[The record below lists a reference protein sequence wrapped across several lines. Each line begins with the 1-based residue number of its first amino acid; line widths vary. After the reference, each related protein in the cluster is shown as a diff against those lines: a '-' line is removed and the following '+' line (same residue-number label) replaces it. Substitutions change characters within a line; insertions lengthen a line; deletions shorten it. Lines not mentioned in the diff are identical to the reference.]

1 MPLINQGLCEFERS
15 SSVCPPNSSR
25 FNVMGLSVLI
35 AAEHTS
41 TRFGGEAS
49 LPLHYYRILRQRG
62 IPTWLVVHERTRSE
76 LQALFPQDD
85 RIVYVADTVWHR
97 WLWRLEQL
105 LPDRLAHFTVRFIMR
120 LLTQLA
126 QRQRIR
132 QLVKTAGIAVIHQP
146 IPVSPREPSMIFG
159 MGVPVVIGPM
169 NGGIDYPPSLH
180 QRQHWLV
187 NLLLPLGRRLASV
200 MNWLIPGKRQAAIL
214 LVSNPRTRQALPQGL
229 CQRVMQIPENGV
241 DLALW
246 QSAQTPIDRPHSG
259 SKPTRLI
266 FLGRLVHWKA
276 VDLLLLAFKRIASR
290 SVSLTIVGDGTE
302 RQGLEKTARSLD
314 LWSAEIDQPGK
325 VHFTGWMSPE
335 RSADQLKQSDILV
348 LPSLMECGGAVV
360 LEAMAASIPVIA
372 TDWGGPAEYIDSSC
386 GILVDPVS
394 REGFIENLAAAMNRL
409 DQAPETRVAMGRA
422 GRQKVKQYFD
432 WDAKVDQ
439 MIEVYQQ
446 AIHEMSSSGT
456 QAFRR
461 TEVMQSSF
469 PKH

>member
-1 MPLINQGLCEFERS
+1 MS
-15 SSVCPPNSSR
+15 
-25 FNVMGLSVLI
+25 LSVLI
-35 AAEHTS
+35 AAEHAS
-41 TRFGGEAS
+41 ARFGGEAS
-49 LPLHYYRILRQRG
+49 LPLHYYRILRRRG
-62 IPTWLVVHERTRSE
+62 IPTWLVVHERTRTE
-76 LQALFPQDD
+76 LEALFPQDD
-85 RIVYVADTVWHR
+85 RIVYVADTVWHQR
-97 WLWRLEQL
+97 LWRIGQF
-105 LPDRLAHFTVRFIMR
+105 LPDRLADVTVGFIMR

-132 QLVKTAGIAVIHQP
+132 QLVKTAGITVIHQP
-146 IPVSPREPSMIFG
+146 IPVSPKEPSLIFG

-169 NGGIDYPPSLH
+169 NGGIDYPPSLR

-214 LVSNPRTRQALPQGL
+214 LVSNLRTRQALPQGL

-246 QSAQTPIDRPHSG
+246 QSAQPPIDRPCSG
-259 SKPTRLI
+259 LKPTRLI

-276 VDLLLLAFKRIASR
+276 VDLLLLAFKRIASP

-302 RQGLEKTARSLD
+302 RQALEKIARSLD
-314 LWSAEIDQPGK
+314 LWAAEIHQPGK
-325 VHFTGWMSPE
+325 VHFTGWMSQDDC
-335 RSADQLKQSDILV
+335 AKQIKQSDVLV

-372 TDWGGPAEYIDSSC
+372 TDWGGPAEYLDSSC

-394 REGFIENLAAAMNRL
+394 REGFIENLAAAIDRL
-409 DQAPETRVAMGRA
+409 DQVPETRVAMGRA
-422 GRQKVKQYFD
+422 GRQKVRQYFD
-432 WDAKVDQ
+432 WDAKVEQ

-446 AIHEMSSSGT
+446 AIHESSSSGT
-456 QAFRR
+456 PALRR
-461 TEVMQSSF
+461 TEVMQSSS
-469 PKH
+469 PKN

>member
-1 MPLINQGLCEFERS
+1 MPLVNHGLREFERS
-15 SSVCPPNSSR
+15 GSVCPPNGSR
-25 FNVMGLSVLI
+25 FKVMSLNVLI
-35 AAEHTS
+35 AAEHAS

-62 IPTWLVVHERTRSE
+62 IPTWLVVHERTRAE

-105 LPDRLAHFTVRFIMR
+105 LPDRLAHFTVRFLMR

-132 QLVKTAGIAVIHQP
+132 QLVKTAGITVIHQP
-146 IPVSPREPSMIFG
+146 IPVSPKEPSMIFG
-159 MGVPVVIGPM
+159 MGVSVVIGPM
-169 NGGIDYPPSLH
+169 NGGIDYPPSLR

-187 NLLLPLGRRLASV
+187 NLLLPLGWKLASV

-214 LVSNPRTRQALPQGL
+214 LVSNPRTRQALPPGL
-229 CQRVMQIPENGV
+229 GQRVIQIPENGV

-246 QSAQTPIDRPHSG
+246 QSPSIDRPSPN
-259 SKPTRLI
+259 STRFI
-266 FLGRLVHWKA
+266 FLGRLVPWKA
-276 VDLLLLAFKRIASR
+276 VDLLLLAFKRLDSNSA
-290 SVSLTIVGDGTE
+290 SLTILGEGTE
-302 RQGLEKTARSLD
+302 RNALEKIAGSLD
-314 LWSAEIDQPGK
+314 LLSSEIHQPGK
-325 VHFTGWMSPE
+325 VHFTGWLPQDDC
-335 RSADQLKQSDILV
+335 ANQLKQSDVLV

-360 LEAMAASIPVIA
+360 LEAMASAIPVIA
-372 TDWGGPAEYIDSSC
+372 TDWGGPAEYLDPSC

-422 GRQKVKQYFD
+422 GRQKVRQYFD

-446 AIHEMSSSGT
+446 AIAHEPSSSGT
-456 QAFRR
+456 RAFRR
-461 TEVMQSSF
+461 TEVMQSSSG
-469 PKH
+469 KG